1 MQLIDGSPVYSA
13 SDLVGFL
20 ACEHLTQLE
29 RAVLE
34 GLAERPH
41 LPDPELD
48 VLRKRGFEHEQ
59 RYLAELTADGRSV
72 VAITQDAY
80 SSDHVEALR
89 MAADATV
96 AAMASGAEVI
106 YQATFFNGR
115 WRGHADFLLR
125 TESPDRP
132 SVFGPFHYEV
142 ADTKL
147 ARHVKAGA
155 VLQIC
160 SYVDQLTALQGV
172 QPEWLHVALGGSAHE
187 TARLR
192 VDDFMAYYRAAK
204 ERFEEAT
211 GPSAPTATYPP
222 AGTYPEPVEH
232 CDVCRWTVECQARRR
247 ADDHL
252 SLVAGIGRQQRRS
265 LVDRGI
271 TTLAALGTVEL
282 PLVPPLDGSTER
294 TMERVREQARIQLEG
309 RRDGRIRYELLLPET
324 GQPVDPERGLASL
337 PPPSAGDLFFD
348 IEGDPYA
355 FEDGLEYLFGVM
367 DVDGTWHAIW
377 STDAAGG
384 FTFDGEKRAF
394 QSLMDLFTG
403 QLERFPEA
411 HIYHFHSYE
420 PSALKHLM
428 GKHATREA
436 EVDRL
441 LRGGVM
447 IDLHRIV
454 RQALRASL
462 ESYGLKKLEPLYEYQ
477 REVDLRD
484 AGSSIVAFEQW
495 LELGEGERPA
505 ADHLVRIERYNRDDV
520 VSTREL
526 RDWLEAR
533 RPELAGLVG
542 HDVPRPAPREGAPPE
557 DQSEA
562 EQRVA
567 LLEARLTADVP
578 SDPVD
583 RSQEELGRW
592 LLAQLLSWH
601 RREDKATWWQFFRL
615 IALSSSQL
623 IEETDP
629 IGGLEPVEALT
640 DRDAKGRQLWRYRFP
655 AQEYKISAND
665 DVYDPGKAQLNPT
678 ARPGEWQIGTVR
690 AIDHAARTV
699 DIQRLA
705 ADAHPADVVGLDVYQ
720 TPQLRAR
727 LFEIGEWVAE
737 HGIDGDGRYRAARDL
752 LLRRPPLAGQ
762 DAGADLRRESETQ
775 LQAAR
780 RLALELDHGT
790 LPVQGPPGSGKTHT
804 GARMILSLLMAGKR
818 VGITAQSHKV
828 IGNLIGAVLQA
839 GDEEGVAVRALQRA
853 DKDQK
858 HPDDR
863 VAIAKD
869 AAEAASAL
877 ASGAANLVA
886 GTVWLWA
893 SPKMADAIDV
903 LFVDEAGQMALAN
916 VVAASPS
923 ASSIVLLGD
932 PQQLD
937 QVLQGSHPPGAERS
951 ALAHLLNGEATIN
964 PTQGI
969 FLATTWRLHPDLC
982 VYTSETFYDS
992 RLESEPPL
1000 AQQLIRG
1007 DGLVAGTGP
1016 RWIPIIHY
1024 GRDNESVEEAAVIA
1038 QLARSVVEAGTT
1050 WIDRHGVERPIGW
1063 AEIVIVAP
1071 YNAQV
1076 GAIQRLLP
1084 PQARVG
1090 TVDKF
1095 QGQEAPISIY
1105 SMAASSGEEAPR
1117 GMDFLYSGHRLN
1129 VATSR
1134 ARCVAMVVASP
1145 DLPRVGAR
1153 TVGQMRLANALC
1165 RFVEVAAEQAAGL
1178 TSEASSTDA
1187 EPEWAE
1193 VLWPGL

>member
-1 MQLIDGSPVYSA
+1 M
-13 SDLVGFL
+13 
-20 ACEHLTQLE
+20 
-29 RAVLE
+29 
-34 GLAERPH
+34 
-41 LPDPELD
+41 
-48 VLRKRGFEHEQ
+48 
-59 RYLAELTADGRSV
+59 
-72 VAITQDAY
+72 
-80 SSDHVEALR
+80 
-89 MAADATV
+89 
-96 AAMASGAEVI
+96 
-106 YQATFFNGR
+106 
-115 WRGHADFLLR
+115 
-125 TESPDRP
+125 
-132 SVFGPFHYEV
+132 
-142 ADTKL
+142 
-147 ARHVKAGA
+147 
-155 VLQIC
+155 
-160 SYVDQLTALQGV
+160 
-172 QPEWLHVALGGSAHE
+172 
-187 TARLR
+187 
-192 VDDFMAYYRAAK
+192 RAA
-204 ERFEEAT
+204 
-211 GPSAPTATYPP
+211 
-222 AGTYPEPVEH
+222 
-232 CDVCRWTVECQARRR
+232 
-247 ADDHL
+247 
-252 SLVAGIGRQQRRS
+252 
-265 LVDRGI
+265 
-271 TTLAALGTVEL
+271 
-282 PLVPPLDGSTER
+282 
-294 TMERVREQARIQLEG
+294 
-309 RRDGRIRYELLLPET
+309 
-324 GQPVDPERGLASL
+324 DPERGLASL
-337 PPPSAGDLFFD
+337 PPPSPGDLFFD

-367 DVDGTWHAIW
+367 DVDGAWHAIW
-377 STDAAGG
+377 STDADGA
-384 FTFDGEKRAF
+384 FTFAGEKVAF
-394 QSLMDLFTG
+394 EQLMDLFVS
-403 QLERFPEA
+403 QLGRFPDA

-428 GKHATREA
+428 GKHATREE

-462 ESYGLKKLEPLYEYQ
+462 ESYGLKKLEPLYGYE

-495 LELGEGERPA
+495 LELGEGERPT

-542 HDVPRPAPREGAPPE
+542 QEVPRPAPRDGAPPE
-557 DQSEA
+557 DQSVA

-567 LLEARLTADVP
+567 LLEDRLTADVP
-578 SDPVD
+578 PDPAD
-583 RSQEELGRW
+583 RSPEEQARW

-601 RREDKATWWQFFRL
+601 RREDKANWWQFFRL
-615 IALSSSQL
+615 MALSSSQL

-640 DRDAKGRQLWRYRFP
+640 EADTKGRQVWRYRFP
-655 AQEYKISAND
+655 AQEYKVSAND
-665 DVYDPGKAQLNPT
+665 DISDPGKAQLDPT

-705 ADAHPADVVGLDVYQ
+705 ADAHPADLVALDVFQ
-720 TPQLRAR
+720 TAQLRAS
-727 LFEIGEWVAE
+727 LFEIGESVAA
-737 HGIDGDGRYRAARDL
+737 HGIAGGGRHRAARDL
-752 LLRRPPLAGQ
+752 LLRRPPAADQIG
-762 DAGADLRRESETQ
+762 GVDLRRESETQ
-775 LQAAR
+775 LEAAR
-780 RLALELDHGT
+780 RLVLQLDHET

-804 GARMILSLLMAGKR
+804 GARMILSLLTAGKR

-828 IGNLIGAVLQA
+828 IGNFIGAVLRA
-839 GDEEGVAVRALQRA
+839 AEEEGVPVKALQKA

-863 VAIAKD
+863 VAMAKD
-869 AAEAASAL
+869 AAQAASAL
-877 ASGAANLVA
+877 VSGEANLVA

-893 SPKMADAIDV
+893 SPKMADAVDV

-951 ALAHLLNGEATIN
+951 ALAHLLNGAATID
-964 PTQGI
+964 PTQGL
-969 FLATTWRLHPDLC
+969 FLASTWRLHPNLC
-982 VYTSETFYDS
+982 RYTSETFYDS
-992 RLESEPPL
+992 RLEAQPQL
-1000 AQQLIRG
+1000 AQQVIRT
-1007 DGLVAGTGP
+1007 DGPASGTGP
-1016 RWIPIIHY
+1016 RWIPVTHH
-1024 GRDNESVEEAAVIA
+1024 GRDNESIEEAAVIA
-1038 QLARSVVEAGTT
+1038 DLTRSVIAAGTM
-1050 WIDRHGVERPIGW
+1050 WVGPDGVERPLGW
-1063 AEIVIVAP
+1063 EEIVIVAP

-1084 PQARVG
+1084 PEARVG

-1095 QGQEAPISIY
+1095 QGQEAALSIY

-1117 GMDFLYSGHRLN
+1117 GMDFLYSSHRLN

-1134 ARCVAMVVASP
+1134 ARCVAIVVASP

-1153 TVGQMRLANALC
+1153 TVHQMRLANALC

-1178 TSEASSTDA
+1178 TPEASSSDA
-1187 EPEWAE
+1187 EPEWAP

>member
-29 RAVLE
+29 RAVVD

-48 VLRKRGFEHEQ
+48 VLRKRGLEHEE
-59 RYLAELTADGRSV
+59 RYLADLTADGRSV
-72 VAITQDAY
+72 VAIQQDAY
-80 SSDHVEALR
+80 SSDHIEALR
-89 MAADATV
+89 MAADATL
-96 AAMASGAEVI
+96 AAMASGAQVI

-125 TESPDRP
+125 VESPDRP
-132 SVFGPFHYEV
+132 SVFGPYHYEV

-147 ARHVKAGA
+147 ARRVKASA

-160 SYVDQLTALQGV
+160 SYVDQLTVLQGV

-187 TARLR
+187 TVRLR
-192 VDDFMAYYRAAK
+192 VDDFMAYYRASK
-204 ERFEEAT
+204 ERFDEAV
-211 GPSAPTATYPP
+211 GPSAPAPAYPP
-222 AGTYPEPVEH
+222 AATYPEPVEH

-247 ADDHL
+247 RDDHL
-252 SLVAGIGRQQRRS
+252 SLVAGIGRHQRRS
-265 LVDRGI
+265 LGDRGV
-271 TTLAALGTVEL
+271 TTLTELGSLEL
-282 PLVPPLDGSTER
+282 PLVPPLEGSTER
-294 TMERVREQARIQLEG
+294 TVERVREQARIQLEG
-309 RRDGRIRYELLLPET
+309 RQEDRVKYELLLPEA
-324 GQPVDPERGLASL
+324 GQAVDPERGLGSL
-337 PPPSAGDLFFD
+337 PWPSPGDLFFD

-367 DVDGTWHAIW
+367 DLDGNWHAIW
-377 STDAAGG
+377 STDADGN
-384 FTFDGEKRAF
+384 FTFGGEKVAF
-394 QSLMDLFTG
+394 EALMDLFSA
-403 QLERFPEA
+403 QLARFPDA

-428 GKHATREA
+428 GKHATRED

-447 IDLHRIV
+447 VDLHRIV
-454 RQALRASL
+454 RQALRASV
-462 ESYGLKKLEPLYEYQ
+462 ESYGLKKLEPLYGYR

-520 VSTREL
+520 ISTREL

-533 RPELAGLVG
+533 RVELGSLIGA
-542 HDVPRPAPREGAPPE
+542 DVPRPAPRDGSPPE
-557 DQSEA
+557 DQAADLS
-562 EQRVA
+562 RVA
-567 LLEARLTADVP
+567 ELEGRLTEGVPADP
-578 SDPVD
+578 AE
-583 RSQEELGRW
+583 RSPEEQARW

-615 IALSSSQL
+615 LALSSSQL

-629 IGGLEPVEALT
+629 IGGLEPVEPLT
-640 DRDAKGRQLWRYRFP
+640 ERDANGRQVWRYRFP
-655 AQEYKISAND
+655 AQEYKVSARD
-665 DVYDPGKAQLNPT
+665 AVYDPGKAQLNPN
-678 ARPGEWQIGTVR
+678 GKYSQWQIGSVR
-690 AIDHAARTV
+690 GIDHAARTV
-699 DIQRLA
+699 DVMRQA
-705 ADAHPADVVGLDVYQ
+705 ADAHPADLVALDVFQ
-720 TPQLRAR
+720 TREHRAR
-727 LFEIGEWVAE
+727 LFEIGEWVAA
-737 HGIDGDGRYRAARDL
+737 HGIDGDGPFRAARDL
-752 LLRRPPLAGQ
+752 LLRRPPRTGQ
-762 DAGADLRRESETQ
+762 VADGDLRSESETQ
-775 LQAAR
+775 LDAAR
-780 RLALELDHGT
+780 RLVLQLDHGT
-790 LPVQGPPGSGKTHT
+790 LPVQGPPGSGKTYT
-804 GARMILSLLMAGKR
+804 GARMILSLLQAGKR

-828 IGNLIGAVLQA
+828 IGNLIGAVLRA
-839 GDEEGVAVRALQRA
+839 AEEKGVAVRALQKA

-863 VAIAKD
+863 VGMAKD
-869 AAEAASAL
+869 AAHAAAAL
-877 ASGAANLVA
+877 AAGTANFVA

-893 SPKMADAIDV
+893 SPKMADAVDV
-903 LFVDEAGQMALAN
+903 LFVDEAGQMSLAN
-916 VVAASPS
+916 VIAASP
-923 ASSIVLLGD
+923 AAASIVLLGD

-951 ALAHLLNGEATIN
+951 ALAHLLDDAATIT
-964 PTQGI
+964 PGQGL

-982 VYTSETFYDS
+982 RYTSETFYDG
-992 RLESEPPL
+992 RLEPEPHL
-1000 AQQLIRG
+1000 ARQAVNAVG
-1007 DGLVAGTGP
+1007 PAGGTGP
-1016 RWIPIIHY
+1016 RWVPVTHR
-1024 GRDNESVEEAAVIA
+1024 GNDNESVEEALAIA
-1038 QLARSVVEAGTT
+1038 ELTTSLVAAGVT
-1050 WIDRHGVERPIGW
+1050 WIGPDGAERRIGW
-1063 AEIVIVAP
+1063 EEIVIVAP

-1076 GAIQRLLP
+1076 GAIQRLL

-1134 ARCVAMVVASP
+1134 ARCVAIVVASP

-1153 TVGQMRLANALC
+1153 TVEQMRLANALC
-1165 RFVEVAAEQAAGL
+1165 RFVEMTEEDAAEL
-1178 TSEASSTDA
+1178 TLAASSGDA
-1187 EPEWAE
+1187 EQEWTA
-1193 VLWPGL
+1193 VLFPGL

>member
-1 MQLIDGSPVYSA
+1 MQLIDGRPVYSA
-13 SDLVGFL
+13 TDLVGFL

-29 RAVLE
+29 RAVLA
-34 GLAERPH
+34 GLAQRPN

-48 VLRKRGFEHEQ
+48 VLRKRGEEHER
-59 RYLAELTADGRSV
+59 RYLAELEAEGRSV
-72 VAITQDAY
+72 AVITRDGY
-80 SSDHVEALR
+80 SSDHVESLR
-89 MAADATV
+89 MAADETIM
-96 AAMASGAEVI
+96 AMASGAEVI

-125 TESPDRP
+125 RESPERP
-132 SVFGPFHYEV
+132 SRYGPFHYEI

-147 ARHVKAGA
+147 ARHVKASA

-160 SYVDQLTALQGV
+160 SYVDQLTELQGV

-187 TARLR
+187 TVRLR
-192 VDDFMAYYRAAK
+192 VDDFMAYYRASK
-204 ERFEEAT
+204 QRFEEAV
-211 GPSAPTATYPP
+211 GPDAAAATYPP
-222 AGTYPEPVEH
+222 TGTYPEPVEH
-232 CDVCRWTVECQARRR
+232 CDVCRWTVECKARRR

-265 LVDRGI
+265 LVDRGV
-271 TTLAALGTVEL
+271 TTLAVLGSLEL
-282 PLVPPLDGSTER
+282 PLVPPLEGSTER
-294 TMERVREQARIQLEG
+294 TVERVREQARIQLEG
-309 RRDGRIRYELLLPET
+309 RLEERMKYELLLPDA
-324 GQPVDPERGLASL
+324 GKAVDPERGLASL

-367 DVDGTWHAIW
+367 DMDGEWHAIW
-377 STDAAGG
+377 STDAEGG
-384 FTFDGEKRAF
+384 FTFVGEKAAF
-394 QSLMDLFTG
+394 EELMNLFTS
-403 QLERFPEA
+403 QLERFPDA

-428 GKHATREA
+428 GKHATREL

-447 IDLHRIV
+447 VDLHRIV
-454 RQALRASL
+454 RQTLRASV
-462 ESYGLKKLEPLYEYQ
+462 ESYGLKKLEPLYGYV

-520 VSTREL
+520 VSTRVL

-533 RPELAGLVG
+533 RLELAGLVG
-542 HDVPRPAPREGAPPE
+542 YEVPRPVPRDGAPPE
-557 DQSEA
+557 DQSE
-562 EQRVA
+562 EQKRVA
-567 LLEARLTADVP
+567 QLEARLTADVP
-578 SDPVD
+578 PDPAD
-583 RSQEELGRW
+583 RSPEEHARW

-601 RREDKATWWQFFRL
+601 RREDKAAWWQFFRL
-615 IALSSSQL
+615 MALSSSQL

-629 IGGLEPVEALT
+629 IGGLEPVEAIT
-640 DRDAKGRQLWRYRFP
+640 ERDAKGRQVWRYRFP
-655 AQEYKISAND
+655 AQEYKVSAND
-665 DVYDPGKAQLNPT
+665 VVYDPGKAQRNPT

-690 AIDHAARTV
+690 AIDHAARTLDV
-699 DIQRLA
+699 LRPT
-705 ADAHPADVVGLDVYQ
+705 ADPHPADLVAIDVFK

-737 HGIDGDGRYRAARDL
+737 QGIDGDGRYRAARDL
-752 LLRRPPLAGQ
+752 LLRRPPRAGQ
-762 DAGADLRRESETQ
+762 LPGVDLRDAAETQ
-775 LQAAR
+775 LDAAR
-780 RLALELDHGT
+780 RLAKALDHST
-790 LPVQGPPGSGKTHT
+790 LPIQGPPGSGKTST
-804 GARMILSLLMAGKR
+804 GARMILSLLQAGKR

-828 IGNLIGAVLQA
+828 IGNLIGAVLSAAPDQTL
-839 GDEEGVAVRALQRA
+839 VRVLQKA
-853 DKDQK
+853 EKEQK

-863 VAIAKD
+863 VALAKD
-869 AAEAASAL
+869 AAQAASAL

-893 SPKMADAIDV
+893 SPKMVDAVDV
-903 LFVDEAGQMALAN
+903 LFVDEAGQMSLAN

-923 ASSIVLLGD
+923 TASIVLLGD

-951 ALAHLLNGEATIN
+951 ALAHLLNGAATID
-964 PTQGI
+964 PHQGL

-982 VYTSETFYDS
+982 RYTSETFYDN
-992 RLESEPPL
+992 RLEAEPEL
-1000 AQQLIRG
+1000 AKQLIRTG
-1007 DGLVAGTGP
+1007 GPAGGTGP
-1016 RWIPIIHY
+1016 RWIPVTHH
-1024 GRDNESVEEAAVIA
+1024 GRDNESIEEAAVIA
-1038 QLARSVVEAGTT
+1038 DLTSSVIAGGTT
-1050 WIDRHGVERPIGW
+1050 WVGPDGVERRLGW
-1063 AEIVIVAP
+1063 EEIVIVAP

-1084 PQARVG
+1084 PEARVG

-1095 QGQEAPISIY
+1095 QGQEAPLSIY

-1117 GMDFLYSGHRLN
+1117 GMDFLYSGNRLN

-1134 ARCVAMVVASP
+1134 ARCVAVVVASP
-1145 DLPRVGAR
+1145 DLPRVSAR
-1153 TVGQMRLANALC
+1153 TVQQMRLANALC
-1165 RFVEVAAEQAAGL
+1165 RFVEVAG
-1178 TSEASSTDA
+1178 A
-1187 EPEWAE
+1187 EPAE
-1193 VLWPGL
+1193 LTLTGQESIR